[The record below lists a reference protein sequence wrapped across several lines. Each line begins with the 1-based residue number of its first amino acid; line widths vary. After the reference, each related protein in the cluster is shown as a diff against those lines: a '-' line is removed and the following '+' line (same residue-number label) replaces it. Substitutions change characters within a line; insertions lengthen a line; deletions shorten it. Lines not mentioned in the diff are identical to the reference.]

1 MNNKAKVNLNYYIA
15 YYSGYYFSMCSNNT
29 SSLGFYFNGNSF
41 FAQFLHST
49 LS

>member
-1 MNNKAKVNLNYYIA
+1 MNNKAKVNLKYYIA
-15 YYSGYYFSMCSNNT
+15 YYSGYNT
-29 SSLGFYFNGNSF
+29 SSLGYDFNDNSF